1 MLELA
6 AILVLGIFSQWLAWK
21 IKVPAIL
28 PLLFLGL
35 LLGPVSTLFTPNG
48 EKLVD
53 GDTIFHE
60 EMLFSFVSLSVGVIL
75 FEGGLTLQLQ
85 EIRKQ
90 AAVIRNILTI
100 GLLTTLV
107 GGTFAAY
114 YLMDLSWRFAFL
126 FGTLIIVSG
135 PTVVTPILR
144 NVKPNQT
151 TNTILKWEG
160 ILIDPFGALIA
171 VLAYGFVRTSKTEQ
185 EYTFIALKNFF
196 LTLAT
201 GAFLGV
207 VAAYLLYYLLKKN
220 RLPHYLKNVMTLAL
234 VILTF
239 AISELLMKESGLLA
253 ATVMGVVLANLKI
266 EDIKLILTF
275 KEDISMILISVLF
288 LLLSSRMELQELSQL
303 GINSVILFFVVILL
317 VRPLGIFLSTFRSNL
332 NLREKLFIS
341 WIGPKGIV
349 AAAVASLF
357 SLELTMEEGLLSP
370 AELEDAR
377 LILPLVF
384 MFIVGT
390 VVVQGSTAKLVA
402 KWLGVLRKE
411 SHGVLFIGANEA
423 ARFIACYLN
432 RNGVPVMMADTAQN
446 NLIEAEKLGLATY
459 SGNILKE
466 NPWEEID
473 LSDLGRLFAF
483 TSNTEINVLACRK
496 FAQEFGEDKNFR
508 LISRREVEV
517 TDLAKPKNLLFN
529 GAIDFINLIRLVR
542 TSPEI
547 KEAPVGSLAEYE
559 EFLEGKK
566 SRIIP
571 MFIKTME
578 GRLKVVS
585 GFPLTIT
592 KGDVLVYMEDE
603 YFSIHNEMG
612 TAVLPEE

>member
-21 IKVPAIL
+21 VKIPAIL

-35 LLGPVSTLFTPNG
+35 VLGPVSTLFTPEG

-53 GDTIFHE
+53 GDSIFQE
-60 EMLFSFVSLSVGVIL
+60 EMLFHFVSISVGVIL

-90 AAVIRNILTI
+90 GAVIRNILTI
-100 GLLTTLV
+100 GLLTTLI
-107 GGTFAAY
+107 GGTYAAY
-114 YLMDLSWRFAFL
+114 YLLDLSWRFAFL
-126 FGTLIIVSG
+126 FGALIIVSG

-144 NVKPNQT
+144 NVRPNHA

-160 ILIDPFGALIA
+160 ILIDPFGALVA

-196 LTLAT
+196 LTLST

-207 VAAYLLYYLLKKN
+207 VAAWLLYYLLKKN

-239 AISELLMKESGLLA
+239 ALSELIMKESGLLA

-288 LLLSSRMELQELSQL
+288 LLLSSRMELHELSQL
-303 GINSVILFFVVILL
+303 GVNSIILFFVVILI
-317 VRPLGIFLSTFRSNL
+317 VRPLGIFLSTL
-332 NLREKLFIS
+332 NSKLNVREKLFIS

-357 SLELTMEEGLLSP
+357 SLELTMEDSMLSP
-370 AELEDAR
+370 AELADAR

-390 VVVQGSTAKLVA
+390 VVIQGSTAKIVA

-411 SHGVLFIGANEA
+411 SNGVLFIGANEA
-423 ARFIACYLN
+423 ARFVAKYLHK
-432 RNGVPVMMADTAQN
+432 NGVPVLLTDTAHN
-446 NLIEAEKLGLATY
+446 NLVEAEFQGLPTY
-459 SGNILKE
+459 GGNILKE
-466 NPWEEID
+466 NLWEEID
-473 LSDLGRLFAF
+473 LTEMGRVFAF

-496 FAQEFGEDKNFR
+496 FVREFGDENNFR

-517 TDLAKPKNLLFN
+517 TNIDKPKNLLFS
-529 GAIDFINLIRLVR
+529 GAIDFINLIQLVR
-542 TSPEI
+542 DSPEI
-547 KEAPVGSLAEYE
+547 KEEPVNTLAEYE
-559 EFLEGKK
+559 DFLEGKR

-571 MFIKTME
+571 LFIKSLN
-578 GRLKVVS
+578 GNFQVVA
-585 GFPLTIT
+585 GYPLSIT
-592 KGDVLVYMEDE
+592 RGDHLVYMEDINLSFE
-603 YFSIHNEMG
+603 SEV
-612 TAVLPEE
+612 A